1 MSNVVIPEVG
11 ESVSSGIIATWLVKN
26 GDMVEEGQDLFEL
39 ETDKATLPIP
49 SPGPGVITIQVEEG
63 EEITIGAVVASIAE
77 GSTGATKAAAPSASE
92 QTTSDSADV
101 IDVALSPAVRVLLEQ
116 HGLDPKGIPSKKP
129 GRLTKEDVEAFLKMT
144 VPPKQGAKPAKQ
156 AIEIPTTATK
166 PIGPGNSKISAAQE
180 RVPMTTLRKK
190 IAENLVA
197 SKQQSAHLTT
207 FNEVDMSTTMAIRSQ
222 YKDIFEKKH
231 GARLGFMSFFIK
243 AAVYALTQYP
253 KVNAYIDGTD
263 IIYNHFY
270 NIGVAISTEA
280 GLLVP
285 VIRDADQ
292 KNFAEIE
299 ASIVDFG
306 TRAKKKRIMPD
317 EFVGG
322 TFTISNGGVFGSML
336 STPIPSPPQTAIL
349 GMHTIQKRAVVIND
363 EIVIRPMMYLALS
376 YDHRI
381 LDGKDAIAFLMT
393 IKTSIENPERILL
406 DL

>member
-1 MSNVVIPEVG
+1 MSNVVVPEVG
-11 ESVSSGIIATWLVKN
+11 ESVSSGIVAAWLVKT
-26 GDMVEEGQDLFEL
+26 GEQVEEGQDLFEL

-49 SPGPGVITIQVEEG
+49 SPESGVITITVGEG
-63 EEITIGAVVASIAE
+63 EEVDIGAVVASIAA
-77 GSTGATKAAAPSASE
+77 GFGTKSEASPVAQDGPIPSDASE
-92 QTTSDSADV
+92 IAM
-101 IDVALSPAVRVLLEQ
+101 SPSVRVLLET
-116 HGLDPKGIPSKKP
+116 HKLDPKGIPTKQA
-129 GRLTKEDVEAFLKMT
+129 GRLTKEDVEAFLNMAT
-144 VPPKQGAKPAKQ
+144 PPKQSSEKRG
-156 AIEIPTTATK
+156 IEIPAVPKTHSPQSKAT
-166 PIGPGNSKISAAQE
+166 ISAAQE
-180 RVPMTTLRKK
+180 RVAMSTLRKK

-207 FNEVDMSTTMAIRSQ
+207 FNEVDMSTTMVMRSR
-222 YKDIFEKKH
+222 YKDSFEKKH
-231 GARLGFMSFFIK
+231 DVRLGFMSFFIK
-243 AAVYALTQYP
+243 ASIYALQQYP
-253 KVNAYIDGTD
+253 NVNAYIDGTD

-292 KNFAEIE
+292 KSFAEIE

-336 STPIPSPPQTAIL
+336 STPIPSPPQSAVL
-349 GMHTIQKRAVVIND
+349 GMHSIQKRAVVIND
-363 EIVIRPMMYLALS
+363 EIVIRPMMYLAVS

-381 LDGKDAIAFLMT
+381 LDGKDAIGFLLT
-393 IKTSIENPERILL
+393 IKNAIENPERVLL